1 MRPPWGNLYSA
12 VFLSLRPHPSAMPC
26 SFVLV
31 RLQRMVITAFSHR
44 FDEHGMPS
52 AHAQFM
58 GFYLVFRYGM
68 LSC

>member
-1 MRPPWGNLYSA
+1 
-12 VFLSLRPHPSAMPC
+12 MPC